1 MLAPHAAGSMQQQC
15 SSSSRSLRRRGTG
28 GGGPAL
34 LLRGPRPLHHPH
46 HPQHAAASLPGGMEG
61 PEGAPSLLPVGTRV
75 RVKSQI
81 KVFHVPKQGAGIELQ
96 GLEGEV
102 VKNAALWKDKVLSPN
117 LPYIVQLS
125 TGSSGDGV
133 RGVSFKAHLVGGGRG
148 GWLAGWLLGVP
159 YVVLQR
165 AGER

>member
-1 MLAPHAAGSMQQQC
+1 
-15 SSSSRSLRRRGTG
+15 
-28 GGGPAL
+28 
-34 LLRGPRPLHHPH
+34 LRGPRPLLPH
-46 HPQHAAASLPGGMEG
+46 HLPHAPLQVAARSLLEGG

-81 KVFHVPKQGAGIELQ
+81 KVFHVPKQGAGVELQ

-125 TGSSGDGV
+125 TGS
-133 RGVSFKAHLVGGGRG
+133 GVSFKAHLVGRV
-148 GWLAGWLLGVP
+148 AGWLG
-159 YVVLQR
+159 
-165 AGER
+165 G